1 MNLKAITCDPEN
13 REILRR
19 ADQLLLMRIENR
31 RPKRGEGLD
40 LFEHILMRMNEEDAV
55 VLRKRLSANEQAQ
68 LSILD
73 LHQKMDQIQTRYH
86 L

>member
-1 MNLKAITCDPEN
+1 MNLKAITCVPAN

-19 ADQLLLMRIENR
+19 ADQLLLMRMENR
-31 RPKRGEGLD
+31 RPKRGESLD

-55 VLRKRLSANEQAQ
+55 VLQAQ

-73 LHQKMDQIQTRYH
+73 LHQKLDQIQTRYH

>member
-1 MNLKAITCDPEN
+1 MNLKAITCVPAT

-19 ADQLLLMRIENR
+19 ADQLLLMRMENR

-40 LFEHILMRMNEEDAV
+40 LFERILMRMNEEDAV

-73 LHQKMDQIQTRYH
+73 LHQKLDQIQTRYH